1 MNRQID
7 PWKLIEN
14 SEFDPYL
21 QEVYIQQK
29 QYFVQCGKMDHLIS
43 RAGKIGYQYEME
55 I

>member
-1 MNRQID
+1 MNRKTD
-7 PWKLIEN
+7 PWNLTEN

-29 QYFVQCGKMDHLIS
+29 QCFIQCGKMDHLINK
-43 RAGKIGYQYEME
+43 AGKTGYQNEME